1 MPFSLETFACAV
13 SALFQFLAVCAYLL
27 SFPDVDGIDDQLPD
41 VAEVIQDIAIDVK
54 IKYSGIIFVFGFYMQ
69 VVVVTQR
76 WNWWRKKM
84 EEPDNS
90 LMVMVGVYVHNLI
103 CNFFQVSHA
112 SMVLSSNLG
121 TWLRKASCTTCGPP
135 FFLALVFLVGICI
148 VAGLSFFRD
157 TWTSFLVLRE
167 KVRARMKE
175 QEDATTETATNARP
189 SETVTPPPA
198 DASPAD
204 APPVAESKASEPT
217 VCADSSGGV
226 KEAKG
231 LQAEL
236 RADLEEL
243 RRERAADRAKIE
255 KLQAALAEAQDARHR
270 RSSEGVA
277 TGADVYYDLDEVTQ
291 GVVPPLTPV
300 VERQLFRSA
309 VVSPDAEGL

>member
-1 MPFSLETFACAV
+1 MPFSFETFAWAV
-13 SALFQFLAVCAYLL
+13 SALFQLLTVCAYLL
-27 SFPDVDGIDDQLPD
+27 SFPDVDGVDDQLPD
-41 VAEVIQDIAIDVK
+41 VPEVIQDIAIDVK

-121 TWLRKASCTTCGPP
+121 SWLRKASCTTCGPP
-135 FFLALVFLVGICI
+135 FFLASVFLVGICI
-148 VAGLSFFRD
+148 VAGLSFFSD

-175 QEDATTETATNARP
+175 QEDATTETATNAA
-189 SETVTPPPA
+189 TVTPQPA
-198 DASPAD
+198 DASAAD
-204 APPVAESKASEPT
+204 APRVAESKASEPT
-217 VCADSSGGV
+217 VGADSSGGV

-236 RADLEEL
+236 LADLEEL

-277 TGADVYYDLDEVTQ
+277 TKNTY
-291 GVVPPLTPV
+291 
-300 VERQLFRSA
+300 
-309 VVSPDAEGL
+309 

>member
-1 MPFSLETFACAV
+1 MPFSFETFAWAV
-13 SALFQFLAVCAYLL
+13 SALFQLLAVCAYLL
-27 SFPDVDGIDDQLPD
+27 SFPDVDGVDDQLPD
-41 VAEVIQDIAIDVK
+41 MPEVIQDSAIEMK
-54 IKYSGIIFVFGFYMQ
+54 ITYSGIIFVFGFYTQ
-69 VVVVTQR
+69 VVVVKQR

-121 TWLRKASCTTCGPP
+121 SWLRKASCTTCGPP
-135 FFLALVFLVGICI
+135 FFLASVFLVGICI
-148 VAGLSFFRD
+148 VAGLSFFSD
-157 TWTSFLVLRE
+157 TWTSFLVLLE

-175 QEDATTETATNARP
+175 QEDATTETATN
-189 SETVTPPPA
+189 SETVTPA

-204 APPVAESKASEPT
+204 APSVAESKASEPT
-217 VCADSSGGV
+217 VGADSSGGV

-236 RADLEEL
+236 LADLEEL

-277 TGADVYYDLDEVTQ
+277 TGADVYYDLDEVTR
-291 GVVPPLTPV
+291 GVVPPLTPA
-300 VERQLFRSA
+300 VERQLFRGA
-309 VVSPDAEGL
+309 VVSPDAEEL